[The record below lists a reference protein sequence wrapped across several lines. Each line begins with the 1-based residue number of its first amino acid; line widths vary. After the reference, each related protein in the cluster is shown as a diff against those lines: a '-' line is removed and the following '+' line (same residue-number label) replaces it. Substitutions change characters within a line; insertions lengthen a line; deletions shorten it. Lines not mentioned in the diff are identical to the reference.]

1 MTANLEDFIVADA
14 MVEPVIAV
22 PVQQTIDQVAQ
33 LFDQQRIHA
42 APVVDAEGV
51 CVGIITSSDVIKF
64 EAVREER
71 ENLLQHGAEFDRARY
86 DNPGLVQ
93 AEESGSREI
102 GPTLSEAFAQVNYHM
117 TRDFQ
122 TVTEGTS
129 LALAA
134 EQMWSQSLHHLL
146 ILDDLR
152 RPRAILSA
160 LDILRF
166 LTPAGAED

>member
-1 MTANLEDFIVADA
+1 MTANLDDFIVAEA

-22 PVQQTIDQVAQ
+22 PAQQTIDQVAQ

-42 APVVDAEGV
+42 APVVDSQGV

-64 EAVREER
+64 EAMRQAR

-86 DNPGLVQ
+86 DNSGLVQ
-93 AEESGSREI
+93 GEENENREI

-122 TVTEGTS
+122 TVAADTS

-166 LTPAGAED
+166 LTPAAGED